1 MAGPGGSMQ
10 AQHADPIRK
19 AVLLAGGLGLRLRP
33 LTNIIP
39 KPLLP
44 IGESTI
50 IEIQILA
57 FKKHGVTDVYIASN
71 YMSDYVESI
80 VGQGDK
86 YGVQI
91 TVSREREPLG
101 TCGPLSLLREE
112 LNEPF
117 FVMNGD
123 ILTDIDF
130 GDFGRFALNHMA
142 DLTIVTKEINVP
154 FRFGRVLAKG
164 DYVVDVEEK
173 PTYKHEIL
181 AGIYA
186 MHPGVL
192 EIIPDA
198 KYYGIDT
205 LIKDM
210 LAQHR
215 PVAKYMMRGYWTD
228 IGQLD
233 DYEIAKREM
242 AQRSG
247 ADSDI

>member
-1 MAGPGGSMQ
+1 MR
-10 AQHADPIRK
+10 AQHAGPIRK
-19 AVLLAGGLGLRLRP
+19 AVLLAGGLGMRLRP

-57 FKKHGVTDVYIASN
+57 FKKHGVSDIYIASN
-71 YMSDYVESI
+71 YMSDYLESV
-80 VGQGDK
+80 VGQGEK
-86 YGVQI
+86 YGVRI
-91 TVSREREPLG
+91 AVSREQEPLG
-101 TCGPLSLLREE
+101 TCGPLSLLREQ

-130 GDFGRFALNHMA
+130 GHLGNFALSHEA
-142 DLTIVTKEINVP
+142 DLTIVTKEINIP
-154 FRFGRVLAKG
+154 FRFGRVVAEG

-181 AGIYA
+181 AGIYT
-186 MHPGVL
+186 MNPGIL
-192 EIIPDA
+192 DIIPDGR
-198 KYYGIDT
+198 YYGIDT

-210 LAQHR
+210 LARNR

-233 DYEIAKREM
+233 DYEIAKSEM
-242 AQRSG
+242 AQRTG
-247 ADSDI
+247 AAPAA

>member
-1 MAGPGGSMQ
+1 MQ
-10 AQHADPIRK
+10 AQYAGPIRK
-19 AVLLAGGLGLRLRP
+19 AVLLAGGLGMRLRP

-50 IEIQILA
+50 LEIQMLA
-57 FKKHGVTDVYIASN
+57 FKKHGVSEIYIASN
-71 YMSDYVESI
+71 YMSDYLESV
-80 VGQGDK
+80 VGQGEK
-86 YGVQI
+86 YGVRI
-91 TVSREREPLG
+91 MVSREREPLG
-101 TCGPLSLLREE
+101 TCGPLSLLREQ
-112 LNEPF
+112 LDEPF

-130 GDFGRFALNHMA
+130 GDLSGFALSHAA
-142 DLTIVTKEINVP
+142 DLTIVTKEINIP
-154 FRFGRVLAKG
+154 FRFGRVIADG

-186 MHPGVL
+186 MKPGVL
-192 EIIPDA
+192 DLIPDE

-210 LAQHR
+210 LANHR
-215 PVAKYMMRGYWTD
+215 PVAKYMMHGYWTD

-242 AQRSG
+242 ALRTGTAS
-247 ADSDI
+247 AA

>member
-1 MAGPGGSMQ
+1 MAAHFTG
-10 AQHADPIRK
+10 PIRK
-19 AVLLAGGLGLRLRP
+19 AVVLAGGLGMRLRP

-57 FKKHGVTDVYIASN
+57 FRKHDVSEIFIAAN
-71 YMSDYVESI
+71 YMSDYLQSI
-80 VGQGDK
+80 VGRGEK
-86 YGVQI
+86 YAARI
-91 TVSREREPLG
+91 MVSCEKEPLG
-101 TCGPLSLLREE
+101 TCGPLSLLREQ
-112 LNEPF
+112 LDEPF

-130 GDFGRFALNHMA
+130 GRLGKFALGTAA
-142 DLTIVTKEINVP
+142 DLTVVTKEINVP
-154 FRFGRVLAKG
+154 FRFGRVIAEG
-164 DYVVDVEEK
+164 DYIVSVEEK

-186 MHPGVL
+186 MKPAILDV
-192 EIIPDA
+192 IPDG

-215 PVAKYMMRGYWTD
+215 PIAKYMMDGYWTD

-242 AQRSG
+242 AQRGG
-247 ADSDI
+247 AVSAD